1 MPPNLPYGYV
11 YADAPPSQP
20 QMVPSRMSE
29 ARADPLFESPD
40 TDSDSEDQSS
50 IAPMKKAKTA
60 PPQEPKGSG
69 GLFSTTKNTRR
80 SKSKDADKKDN
91 KDDNTATAQDT
102 CPKGARP
109 KSTGKKKAPAMPFGV
124 NGITIVPTQ
133 KNETSELQERF
144 DALKRKI
151 PLVQQSTNSMP
162 VELDSEPEER
172 VHRASTKARSS
183 SASGLTVKGTVA
195 EEVRGRSMSAR
206 PMRPEAD
213 GKKKPMKTTRRAPSS
228 RTREIKIYTSGEE
241 RLREHKL
248 QLGMERGYVVHIPCF
263 EFHDPST
270 RCYCCHPGEHELI
283 LQGIVHDKK
292 FGHWLKD
299 AKAQVMDSVERGQH
313 HEPSFAII
321 VICQK
326 GRHR

>member
-1 MPPNLPYGYV
+1 MHPTMPPYGHV
-11 YADAPPSQP
+11 SGVVDAPT
-20 QMVPSRMSE
+20 VP
-29 ARADPLFESPD
+29 ARESGEGDLAERVTFHRPCSD
-40 TDSDSEDQSS
+40 YSISSDSDKSS

-60 PPQEPKGSG
+60 NKI
-69 GLFSTTKNTRR
+69 
-80 SKSKDADKKDN
+80 AAKKDN

-109 KSTGKKKAPAMPFGV
+109 KSTGKKKAPAMPFGI

-151 PLVQQSTNSMP
+151 PLVQQSTNSKP
-162 VELDSEPEER
+162 VELDSEPER

-183 SASGLTVKGTVA
+183 SASGLTVKETVA
-195 EEVRGRSMSAR
+195 KEVRGRSMSAR

-213 GKKKPMKTTRRAPSS
+213 ASTKTMTTKRRAPSS

-263 EFHDPST
+263 DFHDPST
-270 RCYCCHPGEHELI
+270 KCYCGHPGEHGMI

-292 FGHWLKD
+292 FGHWIKG
-299 AKAQVMDSVERGQH
+299 AKEQVMEAVERLLVLHKH
-313 HEPSFAII
+313 HEPNFTII
-321 VICQK
+321 FICKK